1 MPRTAISQS
10 LRVQVLTEAGYRC
23 AVPTCRNILA
33 LDLHHIVS
41 VQENGPNS
49 LANLLALCPTCHAL
63 FTQGTISRD
72 SIYAWK
78 LILVSLGQAFDT
90 EAIDNLLFLDNPD
103 IVNLKVSGDGVLK
116 FSRLIG
122 AGLADFALFMQNGPI
137 LLYDVHLSEKGR
149 MMVDAWKSGDRQ
161 AVADAMVHA
170 RTTT

>member
-1 MPRTAISQS
+1 M
-10 LRVQVLTEAGYRC
+10 
-23 AVPTCRNILA
+23 
-33 LDLHHIVS
+33 
-41 VQENGPNS
+41 
-49 LANLLALCPTCHAL
+49 
-63 FTQGTISRD
+63 
-72 SIYAWK
+72 
-78 LILVSLGQAFDT
+78 SLGQAFDT

-137 LLYDVHLSEKGR
+137 LLYDVRLSEKGR